1 MEMVREKRFREDL
14 YYRLA
19 VFPVHLPPLRDRE
32 GDTALLA
39 QHFLEKSLKEEN
51 KPPKTIA
58 PATLAALD
66 KYPFPGNVR
75 ELENVINRAVLLSG
89 SDVIEP
95 RDLPIGLLESVRT
108 DDREVRARS
117 GSGVGLGLVATVG
130 PADAASGA
138 SVSPSAALAGVFV
151 SPSVALAGA
160 LSGEK
165 GIAEMDD
172 LRGLLSQIQAAQD
185 RPRVGLTQ
193 VLEVLFGTLVDLP
206 SAESVENAL
215 IERALKLAD
224 GNVAVAAKALG
235 MSRATIY
242 RRIRKDG
249 GKDELPG

>member
-1 MEMVREKRFREDL
+1 
-14 YYRLA
+14 
-19 VFPVHLPPLRDRE
+19 
-32 GDTALLA
+32 
-39 QHFLEKSLKEEN
+39 
-51 KPPKTIA
+51 
-58 PATLAALD
+58 
-66 KYPFPGNVR
+66 
-75 ELENVINRAVLLSG
+75 
-89 SDVIEP
+89 
-95 RDLPIGLLESVRT
+95 
-108 DDREVRARS
+108 
-117 GSGVGLGLVATVG
+117 
-130 PADAASGA
+130 
-138 SVSPSAALAGVFV
+138 
-151 SPSVALAGA
+151 
-160 LSGEK
+160 
-165 GIAEMDD
+165 MDD